1 MLLVYC
7 WCRIFNIC
15 WGGAYIYIYQFYW
28 LKFPVVRLQFVWFDC
43 LRFHS
48 FAQNLFNFISYSLL
62 KTFTRFF
69 FITIISLIF
78 FIRIYLTI
86 VLIPT
91 LFSLWI
97 YTGNIDVNIAGN
109 FFSFFNICSAFL
121 QTFIKP
127 FRLFSNNK
135 TIYNVF
141 IVIFL
146 LFHNIFHFTNVY
158 SCLCACTFICWM
170 ESLFTTFIHMN
181 ITITWF
187 FFLFV
192 CSQSLFLELIS
203 IDNRSFLCFFAS
215 FLHVHIA
222 LMISNS
228 FPFIKLFPCW
238 FFRWYV
244 QFFFDSFFS
253 STSDLTFW
261 LCIQTCFLVL
271 CILKTCLVRKK

>member
-1 MLLVYC
+1 M
-7 WCRIFNIC
+7 
-15 WGGAYIYIYQFYW
+15 
-28 LKFPVVRLQFVWFDC
+28 QFVRFDC

-97 YTGNIDVNIAGN
+97 YTGNIDVNIDGN

-146 LFHNIFHFTNVY
+146 LFHTLLHTTDGYI
-158 SCLCACTFICWM
+158 CCCACAFIRLM
-170 ESLFTTFIHMN
+170 LEVFTSLIHTN
-181 ITITWF
+181 ITI
-187 FFLFV
+187 
-192 CSQSLFLELIS
+192 
-203 IDNRSFLCFFAS
+203 
-215 FLHVHIA
+215 
-222 LMISNS
+222 
-228 FPFIKLFPCW
+228 K
-238 FFRWYV
+238 
-244 QFFFDSFFS
+244 
-253 STSDLTFW
+253 
-261 LCIQTCFLVL
+261 
-271 CILKTCLVRKK
+271 